1 MEPIIEIPGYFINLR
16 NVDFINYY
24 SYEIVFNHECNGT
37 RAKLDCKHVTNFKQI
52 VEEQIEKINTQVFN

>member
-16 NVDFINYY
+16 NVDYIDYY
-24 SYEIVFNHECNGT
+24 MNEIVFNHEIAGS
-37 RAKLDCKHVTNFKQI
+37 RARLNFDHIAGFKQI